1 MAKHDQ
7 SLSELV
13 KQLSAQF
20 DECLETILDDSQTKS
35 EQSFGQKNDG
45 LDTCITPLKTTIQ
58 DLKHGLGDFR
68 FKALGHRDLDLKES
82 IALLRRDIEIKQQVI
97 DSYSKQI
104 EDWTVILPA
113 LEKKSKQVVCMK
125 TNDKDFGN
133 GTLSNTEDD
142 NDDDDDDDDDDNV
155 VFEQV

>member
-1 MAKHDQ
+1 MAEHDK

-13 KQLSAQF
+13 KQLSTQF

-35 EQSFGQKNDG
+35 EQNFGQKSESLIDG
-45 LDTCITPLKTTIQ
+45 LDACITPLKTTIQ
-58 DLKHGLGDFR
+58 DLKHGFGDFR
-68 FKALGHRDLDLKES
+68 FKALGDRDLDLTES

-97 DSYSKQI
+97 ASYSKQI
-104 EDWTVILPA
+104 EDWTIVLPA
-113 LEKKSKQVVCMK
+113 LEKKSKQIVCME

-133 GTLSNTEDD
+133 STPSSHGEDE
-142 NDDDDDDDDDDNV
+142 DDDDDNV